1 MQIGTSVTVED
12 LKKAAKLVNSTFYGI
27 PISEKE
33 LTNQQKVEKYH
44 QLLDLSDFMKTF
56 GETRN
61 EISQYKIF
69 NNKVALDKISR
80 KSRKDGQLP
89 LEYSSDE
96 DFDY

>member
-1 MQIGTSVTVED
+1 
-12 LKKAAKLVNSTFYGI
+12 
-27 PISEKE
+27 
-33 LTNQQKVEKYH
+33 
-44 QLLDLSDFMKTF
+44 MKTF

-96 DFDY
+96 DFDYEPGFADNIVNHEDNLFE